1 MNHMTTDSLM
11 ETPSMHGDA
20 GSHRFRCVG
29 GGDALRSETLDL
41 FTRTMAAFAN
51 GRGGALVVDPAAGPD
66 GPVNRRRQEQKRL
79 ESQVLDVAYERIH
92 PAVEPLVLSW
102 QRLAVEGGEARL
114 VLRVTVE
121 RSFFVHR
128 VDGRV
133 FTRVGGENVL
143 APPAEVARLE
153 RARTR
158 IPQMRFEQE
167 PVAEARLTDLHEGRV
182 QRFAPISVTQ
192 PPEEFLAKSG
202 LSEYGGSGPIRPTV
216 AGVLMGCTRPAEFL
230 PSAFVQAVAYRGKD
244 ITAGPGYQLDA
255 ADLHGPLDE
264 QVVAACRFVAK
275 NMRVSADKTAGR
287 TDHPQFDITA
297 VFEAMVNA
305 VAHRDYAMHGTSIRL
320 RQFADRIELS
330 VPGSLVNS
338 MTLED
343 LPYQQHAR
351 NPVLNGLLARTPVP
365 GDLPW
370 LNTGRTAMMDRRGEG
385 VPVIL
390 ALGEAV
396 AGRKPEYALTGTSA
410 VRLTLF
416 ARPDPAEGEAFDA

>member
-1 MNHMTTDSLM
+1 MNEAAEQLLRRIQRASEDTFLELKRVVMKG
-11 ETPSMHGDA
+11 P
-20 GSHRFRCVG
+20 RVG
-29 GGDALRSETLDL
+29 GPKADDL
-41 FTRTMAAFAN
+41 ADEVAAMANAQ
-51 GRGGALVVDPAAGPD
+51 GGSVVLGVDDTTGEILGVD
-66 GPVNRRRQEQKRL
+66 RR
-79 ESQVLDVAYERIH
+79 DTD
-92 PAVEPLVLSW
+92 AVEAFVREVTRDKIEPRIDHLTTEWLF
-102 QRLAVEGGEARL
+102 LPGEGGDERA
-114 VLRVTVE
+114 VLRLTVD
-121 RSFFVHR
+121 RSLFVHR
-128 VDGRV
+128 SPGGHFHRV
-133 FTRVGGENVL
+133 GSEKRKMSDDYLRRLQFQRSRSGVLSFDETRV
-143 APPAEVARLE
+143 ASASVADLDE
-153 RARTR
+153 
-158 IPQMRFEQE
+158 
-167 PVAEARLTDLHEGRV
+167 RLTH
-182 QRFAPISVTQ
+182 RFF
-192 PPEEFLAKSG
+192 PPGLDQTPGQILEKLGMAERDEEHSL
-202 LSEYGGSGPIRPTV
+202 RPTV
-216 AGVLMGCTRPAEFL
+216 AGVLMGCRKPADFL
-230 PSAFVQAVAYRGKD
+230 PDAFVQAVAYRGKD